1 MKSEQL
7 GLEGWRTL
15 FAGRKCI
22 SHSPPRTSFG
32 HIFYGIFRNSPAP
45 RQLILRLTVRMVSKW
60 TGRSRDV
67 RADGMGF
74 MILTCLRSTGPLAC
88 VHCVANGGLLL
99 ILHVSRELRNSLDST
114 WKLKKSMKTGQ
125 TPPARLSLWGHAS
138 PCARL
143 GSPLKEH
150 QQRRFCFTLDEHIWK
165 MIFIEPN

>member
-22 SHSPPRTSFG
+22 SHTPPRTS
-32 HIFYGIFRNSPAP
+32 FYGIFRNSPAP
-45 RQLILRLTVRMVSKW
+45 RQLILGLTVRMVSKW
-60 TGRSRDV
+60 TGRSQDV
-67 RADGMGF
+67 QADGMGF
-74 MILTCLRSTGPLAC
+74 MILTCVRSAGPLAC
-88 VHCVANGGLLL
+88 VRCVANIVLLL
-99 ILHVSRELRNSLDST
+99 ILHISRELRDSLGST

-138 PCARL
+138 PRTRL

-150 QQRRFCFTLDEHIWK
+150 QQRLFCLTLDEHIWK
-165 MIFIEPN
+165 MIFIDPN